1 MFIFL
6 DTETTG
12 NGSADRLCQIA
23 FKTQEGHTV
32 NELFNPGMPI
42 SIDPGMPITIDAMI
56 GKRLTAH
63 TLSSSSIIM
72 KLG

>member
-12 NGSADRLCQIA
+12 SGPADHLCQIA
-23 FKTQEGHTV
+23 FKTDGGDAV

-42 SIDPGMPITIDAMI
+42 TIDAMTVHHI
-56 GKRLTAH
+56 TNEMVRDKPRFRGSAVWNRT
-63 TLSSSSIIM
+63 
-72 KLG
+72 

>member
-12 NGSADRLCQIA
+12 SGPADHLCQIA
-23 FKTQEGHTV
+23 FKAKEGVTV
-32 NELFNPGMPI
+32 NKLFN
-42 SIDPGMPITIDAMI
+42 PGMPITIDAMI